1 MKVLICT
8 EGYYPNIS
16 GVITHIETL
25 KSCLEA
31 DGHETMVVCTLAG
44 RLWHELRGGILYS
57 PGIRLK
63 RIYGYGLAQPISHK
77 RMRLVRRFHPDIVH
91 IHTEFS
97 QGLFGQ
103 HVAKKLRIPL
113 VYTMHTFYDDYV
125 SYITGPRYE
134 ATARKAACR
143 YTRYFAD
150 HATEVIV
157 PSPKIANYL
166 LSAGYQGECTLVPNT
181 VMAEQFKP
189 ENVDPEKVERL
200 KKRMGIA
207 ENDICLCY
215 VGRLGQE
222 KSNDILIEHFAKGF
236 GGEDRYKLFI
246 IGDGPLRQRLEAMV
260 SARRISGQVFLLGA
274 IDHALLPTYY
284 QCFSIFTTASLS
296 EVHSISLIEAQV
308 SGLYAINRLD
318 VPNRHQIMEGITGEH
333 FETAEDFERSVR
345 GYGEKTAGERAENRR
360 MISAIACRYG
370 PEQFAALVKKIYRK
384 AQRQPRVPVYR
395 DVAHK

>member
-8 EGYYPNIS
+8 EGYYPNVS

-44 RLWHELRGGILYS
+44 RWRHVLRNGILYS

-63 RIYGYGLAQPISHK
+63 RIYGYGLAQPVSQK
-77 RMRLVRRFHPDIVH
+77 RLRMVRRFHPDIVH

-103 HVAKKLRIPL
+103 YVAKRLNIPI

-125 SYITGPRYE
+125 SYVTGSHYE
-134 ATARKAACR
+134 AAARKAVCR

-166 LSAGYQGECTLVPNT
+166 RSAGYKGKCTLVPNA
-181 VMAEQFKP
+181 VLAEQFRP
-189 ENVDPEKVERL
+189 QNVDQQRVAEL
-200 KKRMGIA
+200 KRQLGID

-222 KSNDILIEHFAKGF
+222 KSIDALIEYFMQGF
-236 GGEDRYKLFI
+236 GGEAKYKLFI
-246 IGDGPLRQRLEAMV
+246 IGDGPIRQQLADRI
-260 SARRISGQVFLLGA
+260 ARQDAAGQVFLLGA
-274 IDHALLPTYY
+274 VDHDLLPLYY
-284 QCFSIFTTASLS
+284 QCFSIFATASLS

-308 SGLYAINRLD
+308 GGLYAINRLD
-318 VPNRHQIMEGITGEH
+318 TQNQHQIVAGITGEH
-333 FETAEDFERSVR
+333 FETAQAFEASVR
-345 GYGEKTAGERAENRR
+345 RYGEKTVEEREQNRR
-360 MISAIACRYG
+360 VISAVACQYG
-370 PEQFAALVKKIYRK
+370 PKQFAASVQAIYRN
-384 AQRQPRVPVYR
+384 AQKSARRAM
-395 DVAHK
+395 DSAANE